1 VFNSTYLLTVV
12 ALFNNDC
19 LLAGLSASE
28 HNDNSAF
35 LHTIAISTVS
45 GLVG

>member
-1 VFNSTYLLTVV
+1 MFNSTYLLTVV

-19 LLAGLSASE
+19 LLASLSASE

-35 LHTIAISTVS
+35 LHTTAIDKVS